1 MNDCSYA
8 LGNAV
13 KRARAKLA
21 LTQSEVAEK
30 ANMDV
35 RTVLNIENNRGNP
48 KLKVLSSLIHTLK
61 IDSREIFNPE
71 IKRESPE
78 IYQLRT
84 LLESCSQDEAATLI
98 PVIESILHVLRSKHS
113 ITIE

>member
-1 MNDCSYA
+1 MNEYSYA

-13 KRARAKLA
+13 KRARAKLSM
-21 LTQSEVAEK
+21 TQSEVAEC
-30 ANMDV
+30 ADIDV

-61 IDSREIFNPE
+61 IDAREIFNPE
-71 IKRESPE
+71 MQRESPE
-78 IYQLRT
+78 LYQLRVLT
-84 LLESCSQDEAATLI
+84 ESCSPEEAEALLPFI
-98 PVIESILHVLRSKHS
+98 KSILNVMRSKNS

>member
-8 LGNAV
+8 LGDAV

-21 LTQSEVAEK
+21 MTQSEVAEN

-48 KLKVLSSLIHTLK
+48 KLKLLCSLIHTLK
-61 IDSREIFNPE
+61 IDAREIFNPE
-71 IKRESPE
+71 MQRESPE
-78 IYQLRT
+78 LYRLRA
-84 LLESCSQDEAATLI
+84 LIESCSKEEAAALVPFIELRCLI
-98 PVIESILHVLRSKHS
+98 
-113 ITIE
+113 

>member
-48 KLKVLSSLIHTLK
+48 
-61 IDSREIFNPE
+61 N
-71 IKRESPE
+71 
-78 IYQLRT
+78 
-84 LLESCSQDEAATLI
+84 
-98 PVIESILHVLRSKHS
+98 
-113 ITIE
+113 

>member
-71 IKRESPE
+71 IKRESTE
-78 IYQLRT
+78 IYQLRA
-84 LLESCSQDEAATLI
+84 LLESCSQDEAETLI